1 MKKIL
6 LTLREYQNKQG
17 ETKKARVQ
25 VGKVHQYPEGGESII
40 LDAALCASL
49 AAMGQK
55 ALHEGKDSVWLSIFE
70 EQPQGQPMQQSTRP
84 VEMPNIPVYQ
94 QAPQQ
99 QQQQAPVFLAPPEN
113 FI

>member
-70 EQPQGQPMQQSTRP
+70 EQPQGQQMPQQQ
-84 VEMPNIPVYQ
+84 YQQ

-99 QQQQAPVFLAPPEN
+99 QQQSPQPTPVMPPMN
-113 FI
+113 QGQNNPPF

>member
-70 EQPQGQPMQQSTRP
+70 EQPQGQ
-84 VEMPNIPVYQ
+84 Q
-94 QAPQQ
+94 QAPQTQPQ
-99 QQQQAPVFLAPPEN
+99 QQYQQQTPQPTPIMPPMN
-113 FI
+113 QGQNNPPF